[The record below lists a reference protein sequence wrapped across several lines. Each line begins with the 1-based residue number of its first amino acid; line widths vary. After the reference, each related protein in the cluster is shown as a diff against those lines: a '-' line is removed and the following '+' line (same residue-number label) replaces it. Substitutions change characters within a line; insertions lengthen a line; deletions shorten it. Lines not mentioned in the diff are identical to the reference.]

1 MTVDQFPPSHKAWDY
16 TAAIHPNFYT
26 VLYQIFKI
34 SQPPHPIAQ
43 LPTKPVNLLSF
54 AL

>member
-16 TAAIHPNFYT
+16 TAAIHPNFYA

-34 SQPPHPIAQ
+34 SQPSSNFIPR
-43 LPTKPVNLLSF
+43 KYNLTQIMFSI
-54 AL
+54 